1 MTGDESQF
9 LPWRL
14 AGRYF
19 ESCNCDAICP
29 CRRIGGRPGGRST
42 YGICL
47 GALSWLVDEGRA
59 GDVRL
64 DGLAAALVYTYDDDE
79 AGSPWR
85 LIFHVDERGDG
96 LQREAL
102 AAILLGRLGGPD
114 VLGLPWVRKP
124 IYLLETKSSAIELT
138 PAGDGYEL
146 RVGDAVEVSARRA
159 VPAQE
164 TVSCIVPGHHRPGT
178 ELYADKL
185 AVKEA
190 PFDWQLVGNCAFTS
204 TFDYRSS

>member
-1 MTGDESQF
+1 MSNF
-9 LPWRL
+9 LPWRV

-29 CRRIGGRPGGRST
+29 CRRIGGRLGGRST
-42 YGICL
+42 HGICL

-64 DGLAAALVYTYDDDE
+64 DGLKAALVYTYDDDE
-79 AGSPWR
+79 EGSPWR
-85 LIFHVDERGDG
+85 LIVHVDEQGDQ

-102 AAILLGRLGGPD
+102 AGILVGRLGGPD

-124 IYLLETKSSAIELT
+124 SDLLELKTSAIDLNPVGE
-138 PAGDGYEL
+138 GYEL
-146 RVGDAVEVSARRA
+146 RVGDAVEVSAPRA
-159 VPAQE
+159 VPTEE

-178 ELYADKL
+178 ELSADKL
-185 AVKEA
+185 AVNEA
-190 PFDWQLVGNCAFTS
+190 PFEWELLGSCAFTS
-204 TFDYRSS
+204 TFDYRSA